1 MSGKKHWKREN
12 QEKGASNMTEI
23 PYRQEGDYL
32 VPDLKLTD
40 ATERP
45 IGKYGRMRKTYLQNH
60 RRGLYSA
67 LLLSGK
73 LMEHLADTE
82 EEAQEQIE
90 TIIAEMLKL
99 DPAPDKGTD
108 QMGWVRHMNSLR
120 MTAEEIVTR
129 ELVYS

>member
-1 MSGKKHWKREN
+1 M
-12 QEKGASNMTEI
+12 MEI

-40 ATERP
+40 TTERP
-45 IGKYGRMRKTYLQNH
+45 IMKYGRMRQTYLKNH
-60 RRGLYSA
+60 KRGLYAA

-73 LMEHLADTE
+73 LMEHLADVE

-90 TIIAEMLKL
+90 TIISEMLKL
-99 DPAPDKGTD
+99 DPAPDKATN
-108 QMGWVRHMNSLR
+108 QMGWVGHMNNLH

>member
-1 MSGKKHWKREN
+1 
-12 QEKGASNMTEI
+12 
-23 PYRQEGDYL
+23 
-32 VPDLKLTD
+32 
-40 ATERP
+40 
-45 IGKYGRMRKTYLQNH
+45 
-60 RRGLYSA
+60 
-67 LLLSGK
+67 
-73 LMEHLADTE
+73 MEHLADTE

-99 DPAPDKGTD
+99 DPAPDKGKD